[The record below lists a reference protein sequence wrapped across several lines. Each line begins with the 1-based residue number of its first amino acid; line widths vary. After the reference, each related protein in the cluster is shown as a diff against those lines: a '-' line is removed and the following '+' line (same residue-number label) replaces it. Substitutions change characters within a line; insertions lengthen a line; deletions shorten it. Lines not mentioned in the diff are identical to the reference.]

1 MVRKYI
7 ILTKEKEKCHV
18 LADFV
23 KTELSNSTYDASISK
38 LVNAAIEDLITTKNV
53 ALYKKENTNQVSRS
67 FLIREDFLNGLY
79 ELKENY
85 SVSINSL
92 VNIAIRNAVTEE
104 KMETKGLDKL
114 K

>member
-1 MVRKYI
+1 MELEI
-7 ILTKEKEKCHV
+7 NTKKNTV
-18 LADFV
+18 NSSV
-23 KTELSNSTYDASISK
+23 KGIA
-38 LVNAAIEDLITTKNV
+38 
-53 ALYKKENTNQVSRS
+53 KENTNQVSRS

>member
-1 MVRKYI
+1 MFI
-7 ILTKEKEKCHV
+7 
-18 LADFV
+18 
-23 KTELSNSTYDASISK
+23 
-38 LVNAAIEDLITTKNV
+38 
-53 ALYKKENTNQVSRS
+53 KKNTNQVSRS

-104 KMETKGLDKL
+104 KNGNKRIRQIEIVKKYHGIIIYKIISWLDFIIKKL
-114 K
+114 LV